1 MSDWNQQIID
11 EFRANDGTVT
21 TMGFGRALVLLHH
34 RGAKSG
40 TERIAP
46 LAALRDSDDRWFIA
60 ASKGGAPT
68 NPDWFH
74 NLRAHPDVSI
84 ETPDDGTVEV
94 RARVL
99 EGEDLE
105 DQIVHFRHDVLR
117 GYIDAATAEG
127 RPEDWD
133 LDTLWTALRGVYPI
147 TITPD

>member
-34 RGAKSG
+34 FGAKSG

-46 LAALRDSDDRWFIA
+46 LAAIRDSADRWFIA

-74 NLRAHPDVSI
+74 NLKAHPDVSI

-94 RARVL
+94 RATVL
-99 EGEDLE
+99 EGAE
-105 DQIVHFRHDVLR
+105 R
-117 GYIDAATAEG
+117 DAAWERFKERSEG
-127 RPEDWD
+127 FRSYEQKTTRVIPVVA
-133 LDTLWTALRGVYPI
+133 LDRR
-147 TITPD
+147 